1 MADLFQRLP
10 AGHGGRLPQEQP
22 GETVRPRVRVQV
34 GDESLCWFRVSVSI
48 DSHTSHLPHSTH
60 HPHDIIK
67 QPFATFIFFLLFDS
81 DNSHELSRSAKA
93 SMLICWS

>member
-1 MADLFQRLP
+1 MADLFQCLP

-34 GDESLCWFRVSVSI
+34 GDESLCWFRLSVSI
-48 DSHTSHLPHSTH
+48 DSHTSHPPHSTH

-67 QPFATFIFFLLFDS
+67 QRFSTSYLFSFI
-81 DNSHELSRSAKA
+81 
-93 SMLICWS
+93 